1 MNRNTKKQN
10 PQSRAQALWTA
21 EPQLDTRSARYAEA
35 DRSRAEGSN
44 DWGRTGRRAAQWVD
58 ALHAYEDFADARGR
72 APRENT
78 RNRSELPAAERRMGE
93 WARYQRR
100 FDEKLCRYQVIR
112 LDLSPAFAWDPHEH
126 LWQQNFA
133 ACVAHFRMT
142 RRMPYLNGSDQSEF
156 ALARWLG
163 RQLRQ
168 MQTGS
173 LPASRATQIA
183 ELLALRR
190 GID

>member
-1 MNRNTKKQN
+1 
-10 PQSRAQALWTA
+10 
-21 EPQLDTRSARYAEA
+21 
-35 DRSRAEGSN
+35 
-44 DWGRTGRRAAQWVD
+44 
-58 ALHAYEDFADARGR
+58 
-72 APRENT
+72 
-78 RNRSELPAAERRMGE
+78 MGE

-112 LDLSPAFAWDPHEH
+112 LDVSPAFVWDPQEH

-142 RRMPYLNGSDQSEF
+142 GRMPFLNGSDQSEF
-156 ALARWLG
+156 ACARWLG

-173 LPASRATQIA
+173 LQASRATQIA

-190 GID
+190 GMDWGDA